1 MQSNR
6 NTTCKAAKRIL
17 LVDDEPDITLSF
29 NIGLEDYG
37 YVVDAFNDPLL
48 ALSSFKIGL
57 YNMAILDIKMPKMN
71 GFELGGELRK
81 LDNKIKI
88 SFISAFDIQEENLKQ
103 SIPLLYEEKP
113 LVLKKPISIK
123 DLALIIK
130 KETDQP

>member
-1 MQSNR
+1 MMNL
-6 NTTCKAAKRIL
+6 IL
-17 LVDDEPDITLSF
+17 HSLLI
-29 NIGLEDYG
+29 
-37 YVVDAFNDPLL
+37 VVWKIMALQLMSLL

-57 YNMAILDIKMPKMN
+57 YTMAILDIKMPKMN
-71 GFELGGELRK
+71 GFELWGELRK

-88 SFISAFDIQEENLKQ
+88 SFISAFDIQEVNLKQ

-130 KETDQP
+130 KEIEQP